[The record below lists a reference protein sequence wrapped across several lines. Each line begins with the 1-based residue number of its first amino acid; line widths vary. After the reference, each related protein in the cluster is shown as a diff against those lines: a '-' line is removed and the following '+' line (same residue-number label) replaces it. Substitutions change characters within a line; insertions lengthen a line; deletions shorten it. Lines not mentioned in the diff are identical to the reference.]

1 MVIALLAIF
10 ILSMAVSVYTLYQ
23 LHKLEDI
30 TKSILVI
37 DNQVIDLEKKLWDT
51 LPAMISA
58 GEKYLITED
67 EELKNTFDEDKEVF
81 DKHLAEINSIVDTE
95 EAVVF
100 LTAITDNYKKY
111 QRRFNEEVD
120 ALRSSSGVSGEE
132 TAEEQ
137 KKDKRENTREIL
149 VDTIMLNLKELR
161 IYSQTQFL
169 SKTFNK
175 VGELNV
181 TEGRVIKAAIGITI
195 TSLILILIISILITI
210 NITKPLA
217 AMKKK
222 TSEIARGDFGDHL
235 ELSSPPEIQELE
247 QAFNAMSTRLKE
259 LDTMKTDFFSLMSHE
274 LRTPLASI
282 KEATNLL
289 VESLRNGEIT
299 ERQKKLFSIM
309 KEENNRLIKLVNS
322 LLDLSKMEAGMMVY
336 AFNRS
341 DVFSLIKRA
350 VREIEPL
357 AEAKNITITIDAD
370 QGLPFIRV
378 DNERILQVLRNL
390 IGNAVKFTPKD
401 GHVKVL
407 LKNFE
412 QGIKVSV
419 ADTGVGIAK
428 ESLMTIFDK
437 FQQEDVLTHFHKI
450 KGTGLGLSL
459 VKHIIKAHGGRIW
472 AESTLGQ
479 GSTFTFVLPA

>member
-1 MVIALLAIF
+1 MVISLLAIF
-10 ILSMAVSVYTLYQ
+10 ILSMAVSAYTIYQ
-23 LHKLEDI
+23 LHRLEDI
-30 TKSILVI
+30 TNSIIVGNNLLNI
-37 DNQVIDLEKKLWDT
+37 
-51 LPAMISA
+51 
-58 GEKYLITED
+58 GEKLSNDFLEMRGFEEKYILTKDEEFLDLCTERSNDFTKGLEEIKRVENTPEIRELLKKFKNQHKDYRDIFDKESDLVKSGKDYSENKEFFDQQKDEAEKEILDDLIIQLMEYGRTRKQGKFEKLIT
-67 EELKNTFDEDKEVF
+67 
-81 DKHLAEINSIVDTE
+81 
-95 EAVVF
+95 
-100 LTAITDNYKKY
+100 
-111 QRRFNEEVD
+111 
-120 ALRSSSGVSGEE
+120 
-132 TAEEQ
+132 
-137 KKDKRENTREIL
+137 
-149 VDTIMLNLKELR
+149 
-161 IYSQTQFL
+161 
-169 SKTFNK
+169 
-175 VGELNV
+175 
-181 TEGRVIKAAIGITI
+181 TEGRAIQVVLGISV
-195 TSLILILIISILITI
+195 TSLLFIVFISIFITL
-210 NITKPLA
+210 NITKPLSA
-217 AMKKK
+217 IKKK
-222 TSEIARGDFGDHL
+222 TREIARGEFGNHL

-247 QAFNAMSTRLKE
+247 QAFNAMCTRLHE
-259 LDTMKTDFFSLMSHE
+259 LDTLKTDFFSLMSHE

-289 VESLRNGEIT
+289 IESLRDGEIT

-341 DVFSLIKRA
+341 DIFSLIKRA

-357 AEAKNITITIDAD
+357 AEAKNITVTIDAD

-378 DNERILQVLRNL
+378 DNERMLQVLRNL

-401 GHVKVL
+401 GKVRVL
-407 LKNFE
+407 VKNFE

-437 FQQEDVLTHFHKI
+437 FQQEDVLTHSHKI